1 MVAISSCWL
10 YVVAFLVC
18 SAGSMRYVQSYPPS
32 AQEAQEI
39 QEAQQEEMQQ
49 QQQDESISDNFFD
62 EVRQLIE
69 QKLLHSSETTVDVE
83 AAAAATT
90 STTSSPI
97 SNVDEQQVA
106 QQHSTTQVVPK
117 ETSVQTYP
125 TVNSPKPKQVSDWP
139 KWDLRLGQVTA
150 VAIGI
155 DGHPV
160 IFHRADRV
168 WTEE

>member
-1 MVAISSCWL
+1 MKMVAVSSCWL

-32 AQEAQEI
+32 AQQAE
-39 QEAQQEEMQQ
+39 QEEMQQ
-49 QQQDESISDNFFD
+49 QQQDESISENFFD

-69 QKLLHSSETTVDVE
+69 QKLLHSSEATVEVE
-83 AAAAATT
+83 TATT
-90 STTSSPI
+90 STPSPPI
-97 SNVDEQQVA
+97 SNVDEQHIV
-106 QQHSTTQVVPK
+106 QQQSTTQVVPK
-117 ETSVQTYP
+117 ETTAQRYP

-150 VAIGI
+150 VAIGV

-160 IFHRADRV
+160 IFHRADRI
-168 WTEE
+168 WTDE

>member
-1 MVAISSCWL
+1 MKMVAISSYWL
-10 YVVAFLVC
+10 CVLAFFVC
-18 SAGSMRYVQSYPPS
+18 TAGSIRYVQSYPS
-32 AQEAQEI
+32 SD
-39 QEAQQEEMQQ
+39 AQQTQQDEIEQQ
-49 QQQDESISDNFFD
+49 QQAESISENFFD

-69 QKLLHSSETTVDVE
+69 QKLLHSSETTIDTETV
-83 AAAAATT
+83 AAATT
-90 STTSSPI
+90 STPSPPL
-97 SNVDEQQVA
+97 SNVNEHQIVQQPT
-106 QQHSTTQVVPK
+106 TTQLVPK

-125 TVNSPKPKQVSDWP
+125 AVNSPKPQRVSDWP

-160 IFHRADRV
+160 IFHRADRI

>member
-18 SAGSMRYVQSYPPS
+18 SAGSIRYVQSYPPS
-32 AQEAQEI
+32 AQQ
-39 QEAQQEEMQQ
+39 AQQEEMQQ
-49 QQQDESISDNFFD
+49 QQDESISENFFD

-69 QKLLHSSETTVDVE
+69 QKLLHSETTVDAE
-83 AAAAATT
+83 AAPATT
-90 STTSSPI
+90 TTPSPPI
-97 SNVDEQQVA
+97 SNTDEQQVVHH
-106 QQHSTTQVVPK
+106 QSTTQVVPK
-117 ETSVQTYP
+117 ETNVQTYP

-160 IFHRADRV
+160 IFHRADRI